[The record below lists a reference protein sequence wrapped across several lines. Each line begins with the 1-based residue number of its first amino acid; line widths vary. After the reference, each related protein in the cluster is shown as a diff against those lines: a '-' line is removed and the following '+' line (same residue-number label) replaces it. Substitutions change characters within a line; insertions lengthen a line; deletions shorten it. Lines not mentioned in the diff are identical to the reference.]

1 MCTDS
6 DWAYLDGQDGLTVG
20 ADLYMYIYICVCT
33 DSDWAYLDGQDGL
46 TVGADLYMYICM
58 CVY

>member
-20 ADLYMYIYICVCT
+20 ADLYMYIYVCV
-33 DSDWAYLDGQDGL
+33 L
-46 TVGADLYMYICM
+46 TVTGRTLMGGMA
-58 CVY
+58 